1 MMLVGPHDECTAE
14 IRLDGT
20 FQAWVNSLLLF
31 VQRIQLCVKDV
42 VPKKNPVQ
50 NCCVK
55 DGCSKDKSRSK
66 LKKTYINIG
75 LQSGLGTV
83 KKWVGNKILFDIV
96 EPA

>member
-1 MMLVGPHDECTAE
+1 MPPFRRSQSSSDQLEQNMMLVGPQDECTVE

-50 NCCVK
+50 N
-55 DGCSKDKSRSK
+55 
-66 LKKTYINIG
+66 
-75 LQSGLGTV
+75 
-83 KKWVGNKILFDIV
+83 
-96 EPA
+96 

>member
-1 MMLVGPHDECTAE
+1 MPPFRRSQSSSDQLEQNMMLVGPQDECTVE

-50 NCCVK
+50 NF
-55 DGCSKDKSRSK
+55 
-66 LKKTYINIG
+66 KKTYITP
-75 LQSGLGTV
+75 SSASAS
-83 KKWVGNKILFDIV
+83 K
-96 EPA
+96 

>member
-1 MMLVGPHDECTAE
+1 MPPFRRSQSSSDQLEQNMMLVGPQDE

-50 NCCVK
+50 N
-55 DGCSKDKSRSK
+55 
-66 LKKTYINIG
+66 
-75 LQSGLGTV
+75 
-83 KKWVGNKILFDIV
+83 
-96 EPA
+96 

>member
-1 MMLVGPHDECTAE
+1 MMLVGPQDECTVE

-20 FQAWVNSLLLF
+20 FQEWVNSLLLF
-31 VQRIQLCVKDV
+31 VQRIQLCVKD
-42 VPKKNPVQ
+42 
-50 NCCVK
+50 
-55 DGCSKDKSRSK
+55 GCSKKKSRSK
-66 LKKTYINIG
+66 LKKNYINIG

>member
-1 MMLVGPHDECTAE
+1 MMLVGPQDECTVE

-42 VPKKNPVQ
+42 VPKKIPF
-50 NCCVK
+50 K
-55 DGCSKDKSRSK
+55 TE
-66 LKKTYINIG
+66 KTYINIG
-75 LQSGLGTV
+75 LQSGLGAD
-83 KKWVGNKILFDIV
+83 KKWVGKKILFDIV

>member
-1 MMLVGPHDECTAE
+1 MMLVGPQDECTVE

-31 VQRIQLCVKDV
+31 VQRIQL
-42 VPKKNPVQ
+42 
-50 NCCVK
+50 CVK

>member
-1 MMLVGPHDECTAE
+1 MPPFRRSQSSSDQLEQNMMLVDPQDECTVE

-50 NCCVK
+50 N
-55 DGCSKDKSRSK
+55 
-66 LKKTYINIG
+66 
-75 LQSGLGTV
+75 
-83 KKWVGNKILFDIV
+83 
-96 EPA
+96 

>member
-1 MMLVGPHDECTAE
+1 MAGSKHRS
-14 IRLDGT
+14 IRYS
-20 FQAWVNSLLLF
+20 FQYSAFSF
-31 VQRIQLCVKDV
+31 VLRMV

>member
-1 MMLVGPHDECTAE
+1 MMLVGPQDECTVE

-50 NCCVK
+50 N
-55 DGCSKDKSRSK
+55 
-66 LKKTYINIG
+66 
-75 LQSGLGTV
+75 
-83 KKWVGNKILFDIV
+83 
-96 EPA
+96 

>member
-1 MMLVGPHDECTAE
+1 MMLVGPQDECTVE

-50 NCCVK
+50 
-55 DGCSKDKSRSK
+55 
-66 LKKTYINIG
+66 KTYINIG
-75 LQSGLGTV
+75 LQSGLGAD
-83 KKWVGNKILFDIV
+83 KKWVGKKILFDIV